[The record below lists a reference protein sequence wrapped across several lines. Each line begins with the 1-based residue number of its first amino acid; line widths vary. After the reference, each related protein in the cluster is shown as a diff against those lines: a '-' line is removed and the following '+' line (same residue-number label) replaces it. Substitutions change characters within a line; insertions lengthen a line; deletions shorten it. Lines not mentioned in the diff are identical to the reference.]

1 MSEKDRK
8 YTSVKIPKQL
18 AKQIQDVMVERGFRS
33 VADFVLFGTRQLLRA
48 G

>member
-8 YTSVKIPKQL
+8 YTSVKIPKKL
-18 AKQIQDVMVERGFRS
+18 SEQIQAVMVERGFRS
-33 VADFVLFGTRQLLRA
+33 VSDFVLFGTRQLLRA